1 MATAIVIGLGTTGL
15 NIVEELQQFHYQ
27 FTGEN
32 KSNKV
37 EYLYCETD
45 LDKKPKKTANGSNDI
60 KFIPLSLGEMQA
72 GINRLKGIE
81 KIDSWLPTYDE
92 SISNGKKGAAG
103 RSAYGRLALW
113 MRWNDVKQ
121 AISTAW
127 HNIEAEGD
135 KPYIFITGS
144 LTGGTCTG
152 TFIDIAYL
160 TRKITKSDKIYGL
173 FLIPGFN
180 ESDAN
185 VKSNYLIATAA
196 LTEFSK
202 KQESG
207 NVKQVYD
214 CIWPDEKPDDSI
226 SKTAPYLMV
235 DFLSPDYSD
244 GAASI
249 PSTDDGKEYLAKIA
263 GLNMCLNIL
272 DLNKEDNNNLLSAV
286 TSKQIDINLNNG
298 NQITFSTLATTLIRY
313 PKRQL
318 IEYVSLQKCKD
329 EILNRWTDKEKYKR
343 NSDDVKI
350 ENQKNTIKEKYEKRF
365 ELLLQNVLNRDL
377 GVGSKI
383 KDNVAQ
389 MIINKNI
396 NNDIKDYFISTNDG
410 HHYKQIS
417 NSISDI
423 KDELVDGIYL
433 LIQDAM
439 EEYQNL
445 HVISNIIT
453 DLSIYIPVILEFW
466 LNRYKLDGIP
476 SHFDEVLYKFIKK
489 TSTENS
495 LPSLL
500 FNKSKFYEEQMNN
513 LFMMCKM
520 HFTIKI
526 LSEIKEHLDSD
537 KNYYGQ
543 KYSLPNKSK
552 IDKIITTINGVI
564 VDEKSKE
571 QTPEFRNITKRLGNL
586 EAELKSSKHFISIY
600 KESFEKE
607 VTGINERII
616 NKHIEYNDI
625 KLATKGNLFDYL
637 FKLINDNNAKTKL
650 FDDIVEKGTEY
661 VKNKITGTSN
671 IIEVIKELKSKN
683 SNEEFWKITKRYLEA
698 NEGQKFDFHSGMIK
712 LVNGRAFNNLPQI
725 KRIFLNSDID
735 QLKEYAGADSYLKNI
750 STNSASAVSVSSLNE
765 AIVVYKRFGFMGEN
779 ISNNVFDPIRD
790 IDMNRSIKS
799 DVNQIGDLKPR
810 CPYLDAKKLQS
821 IINTI
826 E

>member
-32 KSNKV
+32 KSTKV

-45 LDKKPKKTANGSNDI
+45 LDKKPKKTANGKNDI
-60 KFIPLSLGEMQA
+60 KYIPLSLGEMQA

-92 SISNGKKGAAG
+92 SIANGKKGAAG

-160 TRKITKSDKIYGL
+160 TRKITQSDKIYGL

-180 ESDAN
+180 ESNTNA
-185 VKSNYLIATAA
+185 KANYLIATAA

-207 NVKQVYD
+207 NIEKIYD
-214 CIWPDEKPDDSI
+214 VVWPDERPDDSI
-226 SKTAPYLMV
+226 SKTAPYSMV

-249 PSTDDGKEYLAKIA
+249 PSKDAGYEYLAKIA

-272 DLNKEDNNNLLSAV
+272 DIDKEGDNNLTSAV

-298 NQITFSTLATTLIRY
+298 NQINFSTLATTLIRY

-350 ENQKNTIKEKYEKRF
+350 ESSKKAIKEKYEKKF
-365 ELLLQNVLNRDL
+365 ELLLQNVLNRDF
-377 GVGSKI
+377 GVGNKI

-396 NNDIKDYFISTNDG
+396 DNDIKDYFISTNDA

-433 LIQDAM
+433 LIKDAM
-439 EEYQNL
+439 EEFQNL
-445 HVISNIIT
+445 HVLSNIIS
-453 DLSIYIPVILEFW
+453 DISLYIPVILEFW
-466 LNRYKLDGIP
+466 LKKYKLDGVP
-476 SHFDEVLYKFIKK
+476 SHFDEVLYKFINKI
-489 TSTENS
+489 STENS

-500 FNKSKFYEEQMNN
+500 FNKSKYYEENMNN
-513 LFMMCKM
+513 MFMLCKM
-520 HFTIKI
+520 HFTVKI
-526 LSEIKEHLDSD
+526 LSEIKEYLDND

-543 KYSLPNKSK
+543 KYSLPTKSK
-552 IDKIITTINGVI
+552 IEKIINTINGVI
-564 VDEKSKE
+564 VSEKSKDQSLE
-571 QTPEFRNITKRLGNL
+571 LRDITRRLGNL
-586 EAELKSSKHFISIY
+586 ETELKSSKHFISIY
-600 KESFEKE
+600 KENFEKE
-607 VTGINERII
+607 VAGINERVV
-616 NKHIEYNDI
+616 NKSIEYYDI
-625 KLATKGNLFDYL
+625 KLATKGNSFEYL
-637 FKLINDNNAKTKL
+637 FQLINDSNAKTKL

-661 VKNKITGTSN
+661 VKNKITGTAN
-671 IIEVIKELKSKN
+671 IIEVIKELKLKN
-683 SNEEFWKITKRYLEA
+683 SNEDFWKITKRYLEA
-698 NEGQKFDFHSGMIK
+698 NEGQKFEFHSGMIK
-712 LVNGRAFNNLPQI
+712 LVNGRAFDNLPQI

-735 QLKEYAGADSYLKNI
+735 ELRKYAGAESYLKDI

-765 AIVVYKRFGFMGEN
+765 AIVIYKRFGFMGEN
-779 ISNNVFDPIRD
+779 ISNNVFDPIKD

-799 DVNQIGDLKPR
+799 DVKQISDLKPR